1 LLRRRKDS
9 LERGGGEET
18 NKERTT
24 AENDEATKI
33 LLQIESGLE
42 KFCVTN
48 TKRNYGNT

>member
-1 LLRRRKDS
+1 MNGK
-9 LERGGGEET
+9 GGEET

-48 TKRNYGNT
+48 T